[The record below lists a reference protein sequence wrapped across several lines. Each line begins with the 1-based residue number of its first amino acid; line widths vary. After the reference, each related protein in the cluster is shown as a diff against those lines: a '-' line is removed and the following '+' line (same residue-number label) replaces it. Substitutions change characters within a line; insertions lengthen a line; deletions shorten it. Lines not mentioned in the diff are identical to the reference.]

1 MVFFFSELDSQCDTE
16 VAQISDYVRRK
27 EEQELKIINA
37 AVTAHEQRLTEEV
50 NHVEE
55 PSTNLPV
62 ECEAERLQITKE
74 FPLSLNKDADK
85 EASSMGASAVNHIN
99 DDDDDIIILT
109 PEEYGRTL
117 NPKSSPDDELGR
129 QGFTL
134 SRVEKIKIGLDIY
147 PLFNQ
152 TTQDIKGLKEI
163 AVILENKIFYGCG
176 ETKMKAREDLLKNVN
191 EGKEGQR
198 TNILTE
204 VEDVSEKVLIN
215 PNDYCSKLEKMK
227 GNKKYLKGLIEREKF
242 IEDKYKLNLNGSM
255 YTQYSKYLGSEQGYA
270 LLVIDG
276 TRLVSGQGRTLKD
289 CRKQIINKWKDVV
302 PAGEI
307 CLDLQPRDPRFLKL
321 MSSLNYK
328 RMPEEGFHFGGERIS
343 LWGQFSEQSFNLSG
357 IVQKRLYYASGAT
370 KEDAVAN
377 IVDKI
382 LAKKCSDIY
391 LELEKHEIKNR
402 EEVKES
408 ENKPQLS
415 VEEKLTAD
423 GFHLKNVEIV
433 EFETSKYPVWS
444 KGNHIAVVINDIPYY
459 GTGRSKDE
467 CRAAVAWSYLTTRV
481 GRVCGEEEKSP
492 NVSVVL
498 KNLEQITNLGREKG
512 PEQYLVQLGFRIS
525 QYFVVVDQIKYILWV
540 PRQAKDIIIS
550 IATVCQSM
558 PLIVKYKSRTGAEEK
573 LKALISL
580 KHFLNP
586 KSKPGK
592 YEKIEDNAEVRE
604 PRTEEH
610 KTPGG
615 GKPGV
620 RYHGVGE
627 FLSQLKATIDSDPEF
642 ITSNEVKLDES
653 EPPPFSEALK
663 VDECKDVNE
672 VIAELLGEGIPK
684 TCKRKQGKR
693 KNRSVVKHIENIE
706 PGSRVSLNTLA
717 QIEKG
722 LEEGEIQETEM
733 KDDFEKVEVLFKYIN
748 RYIIFTTK
756 KILSLF

>member
-1 MVFFFSELDSQCDTE
+1 M
-16 VAQISDYVRRK
+16 
-27 EEQELKIINA
+27 
-37 AVTAHEQRLTEEV
+37 TAHNQRLTGGV

-55 PSTNLPV
+55 PSYNLPA
-62 ECEAERLQITKE
+62 ECEAERLQISKE
-74 FPLSLNKDADK
+74 FPLSSNKDADK
-85 EASSMGASAVNHIN
+85 EASSMRASADNNI

-109 PEEYGRTL
+109 PEEYGRTSK
-117 NPKSSPDDELGR
+117 PRSSPDDELDR

-152 TTQDIKGLKEI
+152 TTQDIQGFKEI
-163 AVILENKIFYGCG
+163 AVILENKIFYGGG

-204 VEDVSEKVLIN
+204 GVDVSEKVLMN
-215 PNDYCSKLEKMK
+215 PDDYCSKLEKMK

-276 TRLVSGQGRTLKD
+276 TRLVSGQGRTLKE
-289 CRKQIINKWKDVV
+289 CRRQIINKWKDVV

-343 LWGQFSEQSFNLSG
+343 LWGQFSEQSFNISG
-357 IVQKRLYYASGAT
+357 IVKKRLYFATGST
-370 KEDAVAN
+370 KEDAIGN

-382 LAKKCSDIY
+382 LAKKSSDIY
-391 LELEKHEIKNR
+391 LELERHDINNR

-408 ENKPQLS
+408 EIKKKPELS

-423 GFHLKNVEIV
+423 GFHLKNGENVEL
-433 EFETSKYPVWS
+433 EASTYPVWYN
-444 KGNHIAVVINDIPYY
+444 GNHIAVVINDIPYY
-459 GTGRSKDE
+459 GTGRSVKE
-467 CRAAVAWSYLTTRV
+467 CRAAVVWSYLTTRV
-481 GRVCGEEEKSP
+481 GRICGEEEKSP
-492 NVSVVL
+492 NVSVVM
-498 KNLEQITNLGREKG
+498 KNLEQIKNLGREKG

-525 QYFVVVDQIKYILWV
+525 QYFVLVDQIKYILWV
-540 PRQAKDIIIS
+540 PRQTKDIIIS

-558 PLIVKYKSRTGAEEK
+558 PLIVKYKSRVGAEEK

-586 KSKPGK
+586 EMKPGK
-592 YEKIEDNAEVRE
+592 YENLQDKAEVRE
-604 PRTEEH
+604 PRSEEH
-610 KTPGG
+610 KTSGG

-620 RYHGVGE
+620 RYHGVGQ

-642 ITSNEVKLDES
+642 ITSNIVKLDES
-653 EPPPFSEALK
+653 QPPPLSEASN

-684 TCKRKQGKR
+684 NCKRKQGKR

-706 PGSRVSLNTLA
+706 PCGRVSLNTLA

-722 LEEGEIQETEM
+722 LEEKGLEEKGLEEKGLEEGEIQVTEM
-733 KDDFEKVEVLFKYIN
+733 KDDSEKVEVLFKYMN
-748 RYIIFTTK
+748 RCIIFATK
-756 KILSLF
+756 KNRVFSNP